1 MKFHKKGGKR
11 MEKIKRAKGISIV
24 LLFMMVLQLMMP
36 ANFAYGDTLER
47 EQFFG
52 NKGDFSGTTT
62 GAAIRGFGAGRELG
76 DIFDFEYMK
85 VDGEPI
91 EDNDIITITKD
102 TSVEIKFLW
111 DTENLDPP
119 AKGGDTASIKLS
131 SVFDTV
137 GPFPAGKIIVKNVGA
152 GPGDPGTYVGDYIIE
167 NGELKFIFN
176 DDIETSAVQNG
187 YVLLNFQFN
196 LKKFMENIEQ
206 KIPFQD
212 EKGSNLTVISRPTK
226 VLSGITKDGNTY
238 NDVKEN
244 AREINWGINVINTN
258 DKKITGA
265 QVADTIPAGLKD
277 PKNFKVY
284 ELKIGLEGKVERG
297 AEVDESIIS
306 TSTGLPITLGE
317 MKPFSG
323 YRIEFTTDIDYASAT
338 ANNGVYSFNNKA
350 TFKHDEI
357 TVPLPA
363 DTTVGGLTRSDSI
376 EKDGWVITDGMTG
389 FVNGKDKIRWTI
401 DVNKNGQQI
410 GKAIVNDNLPE
421 GLKIDVDSIE
431 VVKITQNGNN
441 WVEGDKYLSFSKTTG
456 TGFPIGLGKLEPG
469 EAYRIIFDT
478 EVDWS
483 LVGTEYVKDNS
494 FRNEATLLDDTEVLD
509 DDDATVH
516 FERKPILEKVGT
528 SNVDYTNKTITWKV
542 TVNAAKHPFGTL
554 IVTDYLPKGLELV
567 ELISITSDEG
577 TYASTNYEVEDTL
590 ITSGANKDKTV
601 LKITLNN
608 VNKQTLTITYT
619 TKVTDFTIN
628 NFTNWVGM
636 DGGGVGAGGEGRYSE
651 VKPDGNIYSKDKG
664 PKGIDYVAKTMAW
677 KLTVAPRRE
686 AVQSLR
692 IEDTFLNK
700 GLILLPDSV
709 EVKIKDGT
717 TTTTLTKDTHYT
729 LEPRTADGKK
739 GYEKGFIINIVTGSA
754 ITPING
760 ELTVE
765 YKTSYDPKFVDAAG
779 NSPDPHE
786 KIVKKGTPATADGVY
801 VNQAIFTGKTVN
813 GNMINETKDAYYKI
827 VDGSWNSGKKEGQ
840 LISVDSKGNT
850 VKTNEWLSGAE
861 RRIAWQLYINYQE
874 HDLGKIKVEDILQYV
889 GDIDLNSIKV
899 FEYTVN
905 SSTGGTNKKPNSEL
919 AKDGN
924 YNVEVTNKTDGTAG
938 SKFELTFLNDVT
950 KRYVIE
956 FTTSVGE
963 ISENRYTNGATVSGG
978 KLGNTAYPYSATV
991 NYTKYNYFLDKKAL
1005 VADSSKPVYTG
1016 DEVNWK
1022 VTVNDS
1028 VSIIHDAVVTDTIS
1042 DGHVYK
1048 DKSLVIYKSQ
1058 DVNNPEKA
1066 LKEGID
1072 YRLGVE
1078 PKADGTTVLTV
1089 TLLANPLEDTLVLNY
1104 TTVITTEKGI
1114 INNKVSLTGKSI
1126 TTVTKETGS
1135 LNAKLFSSAG
1145 GEWASDKGALIVT
1158 KSDVKGVTITTGEAT
1173 FELWYKLNGKDV
1185 QYVQVDGSD
1194 NIIPFTTVN
1203 GVLRIGNLPFKTY
1216 YLKEISAPD
1225 GYFKSNETLE
1235 VIVSKPYNKNDA
1247 NAATATFKNVEETEV
1262 TATKIWSG
1270 GPAVKPTIKLQ
1281 LYRND
1286 SEKVGEAVE
1295 LLNGTASHTW
1305 KDLPKTDEAGNLYKY
1320 TVDEVETPEHYG
1332 KGISQNGLTITNTY
1346 NSPTTDVVGRKSWV
1360 GGENH
1365 RPESI
1370 ELELWRR
1377 LVTGAE
1383 EKAEGPVKLNKGE
1396 NAYTW
1401 KAMPVNDSNGYPY
1414 VYFVREVN
1422 VPENYAA
1429 SYSENAS
1436 MTVTNTYVS
1445 PTTTVSAIKV
1455 WSGDSE
1461 EERPTVWFKL
1471 YRQTAEAE
1479 SPEEVGNILA
1489 LPKGTT
1495 KVIWSNLPERDEHGN
1510 VYTYSV
1516 KEVDADGKDFVPVG
1530 YRKSET
1536 GLTITNTKT
1545 SSPGGGGGTTPVY
1558 GKVTVKKVDEDKKV
1572 LSGAEFTLYDSK
1584 GKVVGK
1590 AVTGSDGTVS
1600 FEELEPGEYVLKE
1613 TKAPDGYVLD
1623 EKETYVTIS
1632 ANKTNS
1638 YTITNRKEE
1647 PKKPGRIEI
1656 IKTDEEGKLLSDA
1669 WFSLID
1675 EKGSTLQ
1682 NAGTVNGRV
1691 VFEDVPVG
1699 RYTVKEVQAPEGY
1712 ELSGKAV
1719 TVTVE
1724 SNRTVELSF
1733 VNKKSG
1739 TPVVPANGRIT
1750 INKVDENSNAL
1761 EGAEFTLYDENNRI
1775 VETAVSDKDGRV
1787 VFENL
1792 KDGRYFVKETKAP
1805 EGYVLVNEAKI
1816 VDIAGGQTYSYRF
1829 KNVPESVLI
1838 EDPDVPMGWETID
1851 EPDVPKGVGT
1861 LPNTGYILN
1870 TWMLAAL
1877 GLLLIAEG
1885 IFLRK
1890 RRRIAN

>member
-1 MKFHKKGGKR
+1 

-36 ANFAYGDTLER
+36 VNFAYGDTIEG
-47 EQFFG
+47 EQPLG

-76 DIFDFEYMK
+76 DIFSFEYMK
-85 VDGEPI
+85 VDETLI
-91 EDNDIITITKD
+91 EDNDIITIEKD

-111 DTENLDPP
+111 DTETLAPP

-137 GPFPAGKIIVKNVGA
+137 GPFPAGKIIVKDVGA
-152 GPGDPGTYVGDYIIE
+152 GPNDPGTDVGDYIIE
-167 NGELKFIFN
+167 NGELKFTFN

-196 LKKFMENIEQ
+196 LEKFKENIVQ

-212 EKGSNLTVISRPTK
+212 EKGSNLTVISRPAK
-226 VLSGITKDGNTY
+226 VLSGITKDGNTN

-258 DKKITGA
+258 DEKITGA
-265 QVADTIPAGLKD
+265 TVTDTLPLGLKD

-284 ELKIGLEGKVERG
+284 ELKIGLEGKVEKG
-297 AEVDESIIS
+297 DEVDESVIS
-306 TSTGLPITLGE
+306 TPTGFPIPLGE

-350 TFKHDEI
+350 TFKHDNI
-357 TVPLPA
+357 TEPLPA

-376 EKDGWVITDGMTG
+376 EKDGRVITNGMDG
-389 FVNGKDKIRWTI
+389 FENGKDKIRWTI

-410 GKAIVNDNLPE
+410 GNAIVNDDLPN
-421 GLKIDVDSIE
+421 GLKIDVSSIK
-431 VVKITQNGNN
+431 VVKITQSGKN
-441 WVEGDKYLSFSKTTG
+441 WVVGNDHPGPSITTG

-469 EAYRIIFDT
+469 DAYRIIFDT
-478 EVDWS
+478 EVDWAE
-483 LVGTEYVKDNS
+483 VGANYVKDNS
-494 FRNEATLLDDTEVLD
+494 FTNEATLLDGTEELD
-509 DDDATVH
+509 DDDANVT
-516 FERKPILEKVGT
+516 FERKPILEKVGA

-542 TVNAAKHPFGTL
+542 TVNEAKHPFSTL
-554 IVTDYLPKGLELV
+554 TLTDYLPKGLEIDNINTDV
-567 ELISITSDEG
+567 KITSDVEG
-577 TYASTNYEVEDTL
+577 YTDYSVNKSTATTAAD
-590 ITSGANKDKTV
+590 GAEHDGKTKLV
-601 LKITLNN
+601 ITLNN
-608 VNKQTLTITYT
+608 VGTQTLTITYT
-619 TKVTDFTIN
+619 TRVTDFTIN
-628 NFTNWVGM
+628 KFTNWVGM
-636 DGGGVGAGGEGRYSE
+636 DGTGVGEGGGGRYIG
-651 VKPDGNIYSKDKG
+651 VNPAANTYSKG
-664 PKGIDYVAKTMAW
+664 TVSNGIDYVEKTMAW

-686 AVQSLR
+686 AIKSLR
-692 IEDTFLNK
+692 IEDTFSNK
-700 GLILLPDSV
+700 GMILLPGTV
-709 EVKIKDGT
+709 EVKISTQTEPLKVGVD
-717 TTTTLTKDTHYT
+717 YT
-729 LEPRTADGKK
+729 LEPRTVDGKT
-739 GYEKGFIINIVTGSA
+739 GYEKGFIINVPTTSSA
-754 ITPING
+754 ITQIND
-760 ELTVE
+760 ELTIT
-765 YKTSYDPKFVDAAG
+765 YKTSYDPKYVDIVSG
-779 NSPDPHE
+779 DSPDPHE
-786 KIVKKGTPATADGVY
+786 KIVKKGNPATADGVY
-801 VNQAIFTGKTVN
+801 VNQAIFTGETVN
-813 GNMINETKDAYYKI
+813 GNPINETKDAYYKV

-840 LISVDSKGNT
+840 LISVDSEGKT
-850 VKTNEWLSGAE
+850 VETNDWVSGAE

-905 SSTGGTNKKPNSEL
+905 NSTGTTTKKPNSEL

-924 YNVEVTNKTDGTAG
+924 YNIEVTNKTDGTAG

-963 ISENRYTNGATVSGG
+963 ISENKYTNGATVSGG
-978 KLGNTAYPYSATV
+978 KLGDTIYPYSATV
-991 NYTKYNYFLDKKAL
+991 TYTKYNNFLDKKAL
-1005 VADSSKPVYTG
+1005 VADSGKPVYTG

-1072 YRLGVE
+1072 YRLGIE
-1078 PKADGTTVLTV
+1078 SKADGTTVLTV
-1089 TLLANPLEDTLVLNY
+1089 TLLLNPLEDTLVLNY
-1104 TTVITTEKGI
+1104 TTVITTEKGS

-1126 TTVTKETGS
+1126 TTVTKETNS
-1135 LNAKLFSSAG
+1135 LSAKLFSSAG

-1158 KSDVKGVTITTGEAT
+1158 KVDVKGVTITTGEAT

-1185 QYVQVDGSD
+1185 QYIQVDGSD
-1194 NIIPFTTVN
+1194 NVIPFTTVN

-1216 YLKEISAPD
+1216 YLKEISAPG

-1281 LYRND
+1281 LYRNGSD
-1286 SEKVGEAVE
+1286 KVGEAVE
-1295 LLNGTASHTW
+1295 LSNGTTSHIW
-1305 KDLPKTDEAGNLYKY
+1305 NNLPKTDEAGNLYNY
-1320 TVDEVETPEHYG
+1320 TVDEVETPENYG
-1332 KGISQNGLTITNTY
+1332 KGISANGLTITNTY

-1370 ELELWRR
+1370 ELQLWKR
-1377 LVTGAE
+1377 LATGAE
-1383 EKAEGPVKLNKGE
+1383 EKVGDSVRLNKGE

-1422 VPENYAA
+1422 VPEDYVA
-1429 SYSENAS
+1429 SYSENAR

-1445 PTTTVSAIKV
+1445 PTTTVSAIKA
-1455 WSGDSE
+1455 WSGGSE

-1471 YRQTAEAE
+1471 YRQIAGAE
-1479 SPEEVGNILA
+1479 SPEEVGDILE
-1489 LPKGTT
+1489 LPNGTT
-1495 KVIWSNLPERDEHGN
+1495 EVSWSNIPERDEQGN
-1510 VYTYSV
+1510 AYTYFV
-1516 KEVDADGKDFVPVG
+1516 KEVDADGNDFVPSG

-1536 GLTITNTKT
+1536 GLTVTNTKT

-1613 TKAPDGYVLD
+1613 TKAPEGYVLD
-1623 EKETYVTIS
+1623 EKETDVTIS

-1691 VFEDVPVG
+1691 AFEDVPVG

-1724 SNRTVELSF
+1724 RNRTVELSF

-1739 TPVVPANGRIT
+1739 TPVVPANGRIS
-1750 INKVDENSNAL
+1750 IGKVDENSNAL
-1761 EGAEFTLYDENNRI
+1761 AGAEFTLYDENNRI
-1775 VETAVSDKDGRV
+1775 VETAVTDKDGKV

-1792 KDGRYFVKETKAP
+1792 KDGRYFVKETQAP

-1816 VDIAGGQTYSYRF
+1816 VDIAGGQTYSYKF

-1870 TWMLAAL
+1870 TWILAAL

-1885 IFLRK
+1885 MFLRK
-1890 RRRIAN
+1890 RRRITN